1 MLIFSPGKEE
11 KIFIPSLEMQ
21 FINII
26 IIIII
31 PLFRIVF
38 VHEFTIINKHR
49 MSKLDS
55 EIK

>member
-21 FINII
+21 FIYIIII

-31 PLFRIVF
+31 PLFHIVF

-49 MSKLDS
+49 MS
-55 EIK
+55 